1 VMDES
6 TPPADGFIPLVAP
19 IESFRLRKVQTRQRW
34 RRVRAVTIGVVLYF
48 GVVMLGL
55 WGLALFRGGLV

>member
-1 VMDES
+1 M
-6 TPPADGFIPLVAP
+6 
-19 IESFRLRKVQTRQRW
+19 ESFRLRKVQTRQRW

-55 WGLALFRGGLV
+55 WGLVLFQGGLP